1 MKKHILFVCM
11 GNILRSALAEKLFNK
26 KLKKL
31 KLHKL
36 FEATSRGIQGS
47 LVIKP
52 KQKPPQHN
60 NIVKY
65 PEIWKIQEP
74 LLKKLKVNLKT
85 HFSRPID
92 AQILKR
98 ADIVIVMD
106 KKAYKLLVENFPEL
120 KNKIFLQDISDAGDS
135 HDKQFHEKHNMA
147 IVNMVE
153 KNVNNLEKIFG
164 GRK

>member
-1 MKKHILFVCM
+1 M

-26 KLKKL
+26 KLEKL

-52 KQKPPQHN
+52 KQKSPQYN

-65 PEIWKIQEP
+65 PKIWKIQKP
-74 LLKKLKVNLKT
+74 FLKKLKVNLKT
-85 HFSRPID
+85 HFSSPVD
-92 AQILKR
+92 LQILKR
-98 ADIVIVMD
+98 ADIIIVMD
-106 KKAYKLLVENFPEL
+106 KKAYGLLIKNFSEL

-135 HDKQFHEKHNMA
+135 HNQRFHEKHNKT